1 MNIKM
6 QYFSVRINGKNIVNL
21 RKKPTRIALLL
32 KLGTSSDKQHK
43 MFKNFEKQS
52 LSKIATSVK

>member
-32 KLGTSSDKQHK
+32 ELGTSSDKQQK
-43 MFKNFEKQS
+43 MFNNFEQQS